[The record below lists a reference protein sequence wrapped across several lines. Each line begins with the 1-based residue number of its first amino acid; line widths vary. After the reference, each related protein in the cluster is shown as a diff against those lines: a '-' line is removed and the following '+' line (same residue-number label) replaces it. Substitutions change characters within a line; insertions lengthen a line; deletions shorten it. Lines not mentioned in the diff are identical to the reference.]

1 MTWIVDLLSW
11 VCLVGGGLFGLVG
24 GLGLLRLPDF
34 YARMHGSGI
43 TDTCGAWLVLL
54 GLMLQAGPGLVTV
67 KLAMIG
73 LLLALT
79 SPTSTHALAKAAWM
93 HGRQPFTKN
102 KEAGPSST

>member
-1 MTWIVDLLSW
+1 MPMILDISSW
-11 VCLVGGGLFGLVG
+11 VCLVAGGLFGLIG

-54 GLMLQAGPGLVTV
+54 GLMLQAGLGLVTV
-67 KLAMIG
+67 KLVMIG

-79 SPTSTHALAKAAWM
+79 SPTSTHALAKSAWT
-93 HGRQPFTKN
+93 HGLKPFTR
-102 KEAGPSST
+102 KEEGPSTS